1 MGYGKPRNRAGARE
15 ESGEEANRP
24 KQSAKSYVIWLLS
37 RREYSASDLRK
48 KMKQRGYE
56 EPEITDTLEFA
67 QSHDFQ
73 SDERFARIKTQ
84 SGASRLGNRR
94 IVQTLKQN
102 GIDAEVIG
110 AQLENAEPEN
120 DRAIRVAERFK
131 GKPLTT
137 QMYAKVQRFLL
148 YRGFSS
154 GAIKAAIEFLRENVD
169 SSAGDDAAT
178 ESEFNEFEE

>member
-1 MGYGKPRNRAGARE
+1 MGYGKQRSRNSKSDQSDETAD
-15 ESGEEANRP
+15 RP

-37 RREYSASDLRK
+37 RREYSASELRK
-48 KMKQRGYE
+48 KMKLRGYE
-56 EPEITDTLEFA
+56 EPEISETVEFV

-84 SGASRLGNRR
+84 SGATRLGNRR
-94 IVQTLKQN
+94 LVQTLKDN
-102 GIDAEVIG
+102 GIDPEVIG
-110 AQLENAEPEN
+110 EQLENVEPEN

-148 YRGFSS
+148 YRGFGS
-154 GAIKAAIEFLRENVD
+154 GAIKAAMSYLRENVD
-169 SSAGDDAAT
+169 QTAEA
-178 ESEFNEFEE
+178 ESTDEEFESFAD